1 MSSDTLNLPWVAPGT
16 PLPSPQ
22 HAWPAGSDAPGL
34 LAAGADLSVST
45 LINAYSHG
53 IFPWFSRGKPI
64 LWWSPDPRMVLHV
77 ANFKLSRSLKKTLQH
92 FIKSSA
98 CEIRID
104 TDFEQVIHSCAHAPR
119 RGQNGT
125 WIVPEMIQAYSQL
138 HQAGFAHSIE
148 TWINGQLVGGLYCVA
163 FGRAVFGESMFTKAT
178 DASKIA
184 LCALVAFCKKNDVRS
199 IDCQQNTSH
208 LASLGAAEVKRH
220 DFLEHIKIAQTHSS
234 PHWQFELSLWDSILH
249 TEP

>member
-1 MSSDTLNLPWVAPGT
+1 
-16 PLPSPQ
+16 
-22 HAWPAGSDAPGL
+22 
-34 LAAGADLSVST
+34 
-45 LINAYSHG
+45 
-53 IFPWFSRGKPI
+53 
-64 LWWSPDPRMVLHV
+64 
-77 ANFKLSRSLKKTLQH
+77 
-92 FIKSSA
+92 
-98 CEIRID
+98 
-104 TDFEQVIHSCAHAPR
+104 
-119 RGQNGT
+119 
-125 WIVPEMIQAYSQL
+125 
-138 HQAGFAHSIE
+138 
-148 TWINGQLVGGLYCVA
+148 
-163 FGRAVFGESMFTKAT
+163 MFTKAT